1 MANIDNPTFIQLL
14 KGHLVREIR
23 EAFREAMGTP
33 MSGNLVETHNARAK
47 HVLDGLKEMV
57 DIAVDKA
64 ASESRAPSRSASGGP
79 SSAAGSKGGILDLM
93 SGWFSG
99 PPAAARSSSGQ
110 SAAPSEGNSLPTT
123 PVARSRSA
131 SRLSFGESTTAPG
144 PNAATAGSNGG
155 TALSR
160 SSSGPAAAP
169 SRASSGASAGSWT
182 GGRGKTRRTG
192 RSKPSKRYSK

>member
-1 MANIDNPTFIQLL
+1 MANIDNPTFIELL

-47 HVLDGLKEMV
+47 HVLGGLKEMV
-57 DIAVDKA
+57 DIVAPKAVAKAVPIAVDKA
-64 ASESRAPSRSASGGP
+64 ASESRAPSRSASGGQSSTLP
-79 SSAAGSKGGILDLM
+79 SILGLM
-93 SGWFSG
+93 SGWLSG

-110 SAAPSEGNSLPTT
+110 SAAPSERNSSPTT
-123 PVARSRSA
+123 PVPRSRSA
-131 SRLSFGESTTAPG
+131 SFEEVAEP
-144 PNAATAGSNGG
+144 
-155 TALSR
+155 R
-160 SSSGPAAAP
+160 SSSGPNATA
-169 SRASSGASAGSWT
+169 SRIPSGASAGSWT

>member
-1 MANIDNPTFIQLL
+1 MANIDNPTFIELL
-14 KGHLVREIR
+14 KGHLVREFR

-47 HVLDGLKEMV
+47 HVLAGLKEIV

-110 SAAPSEGNSLPTT
+110 SAAPSEGSSSPST
-123 PVARSRSA
+123 PVIARSRSPSVGDA
-131 SRLSFGESTTAPG
+131 EP
-144 PNAATAGSNGG
+144 
-155 TALSR
+155 R
-160 SSSGPAAAP
+160 SSSGPTTTT
-169 SRASSGASAGSWT
+169 SRASSGASAGSWS